1 MWTCVHNGACG
12 CAQTLQSC
20 AFRLFAIPGTV
31 AHQAPLS
38 MGFSR
43 QEYWSGLPF
52 PSPGDLPNPGIE
64 PRSSL
69 EGGFPGHWCY
79 LGSPYAIVRGQKRK
93 EIWPKFI
100 KALDGN
106 MKNLVFMPQIAIFIM
121 VVLDSEAVELIFE
134 IPLVSYK
141 NLSFFF
147 SSELKFFFFSLF
159 HTLHTQT
166 HSLLWIILMLT

>member
-93 EIWPKFI
+93 KL
-100 KALDGN
+100 KKKRDLT
-106 MKNLVFMPQIAIFIM
+106 QIYKGSGWQHEEFGLYAANSNFYNGGFR
-121 VVLDSEAVELIFE
+121 LWSCRTDFWDSI
-134 IPLVSYK
+134 
-141 NLSFFF
+141 
-147 SSELKFFFFSLF
+147 
-159 HTLHTQT
+159 
-166 HSLLWIILMLT
+166 SLL